1 MFEDEHPARRAALL
15 SREYVQTHNR
25 DGWLGLYSE
34 EAVIEDP
41 IGQSYLDPEGK
52 GHRGPAARAAFYDNF
67 IANSTISIEI
77 HQSYVAGLECANH
90 ITITTEMEA
99 EGRRYRQL
107 VHGIFSYQ
115 VNAAGEL
122 IAMRGYWDIEDPI
135 NSLTEIDA
143 A

>member
-1 MFEDEHPARRAALL
+1 MKAAFEQGTGKQKRNLGATEGKQDR
-15 SREYVQTHNR
+15 VMKGR
-25 DGWLGLYSE
+25 DG
-34 EAVIEDP
+34 
-41 IGQSYLDPEGK
+41 GK